1 MTGLINYDIYKTS
14 ALTMSYNSG
23 NNGQSRFLTVQEV
36 SSLLR
41 LSVLT
46 IYKYIKEGKISVVEF
61 GGHYRISKSS
71 LNSFIQEHT
80 SENHFED
87 EEEK

>member
-1 MTGLINYDIYKTS
+1 
-14 ALTMSYNSG
+14 MSYNNG
-23 NNGQSRFLTVQEV
+23 YNGQNRFLTVQEV
-36 SSLLR
+36 SALLR

-71 LNSFIQEHT
+71 LDSFIQEHT
-80 SENHFED
+80 FENTF
-87 EEEK
+87 EEKGDK

>member
-1 MTGLINYDIYKTS
+1 MDYDIHKTS

-23 NNGQSRFLTVQEV
+23 FNGQGRFLTVQEV

-41 LSVLT
+41 LSILT

-61 GGHYRISKSS
+61 GGHYRISRSS
-71 LNSFIQEHT
+71 LDSFIQEHT
-80 SENHFED
+80 SDNHSENK
-87 EEEK
+87 EEK

>member
-1 MTGLINYDIYKTS
+1 
-14 ALTMSYNSG
+14 MSYNSG
-23 NNGQSRFLTVQEV
+23 YNGQGRFLTVQEV

-71 LNSFIQEHT
+71 LDEFIQEHT
-80 SENHFED
+80 FENTFE
-87 EEEK
+87 ERGEK